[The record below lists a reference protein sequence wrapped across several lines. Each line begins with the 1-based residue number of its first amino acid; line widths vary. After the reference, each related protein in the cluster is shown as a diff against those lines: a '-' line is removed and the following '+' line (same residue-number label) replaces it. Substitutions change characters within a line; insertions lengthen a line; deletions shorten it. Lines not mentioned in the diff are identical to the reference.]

1 MGQGKWHCLLSDFL
15 SQNAKLA
22 VRENSTFSIL
32 ETEVTEDFF
41 PTPISKVGKGSKLVK
56 IVAAKIPVTLTLNCD
71 FTYYAKCTFT
81 NSDFDCTSNSICV
94 SLVFD

>member
-56 IVAAKIPVTLTLNCD
+56 IVAAKIPVTLTLNLD
-71 FTYYAKCTFT
+71 FTYIPTL
-81 NSDFDCTSNSICV
+81 NVPSLIRTSTVRQIRSV
-94 SLVFD
+94 YL

>member
-41 PTPISKVGKGSKLVK
+41 SDSDRSVSKVGKGSKLVK
-56 IVAAKIPVTLTLNCD
+56 IVAAKIPVTY
-71 FTYYAKCTFT
+71 TYTKLRFYILRKMY
-81 NSDFDCTSNSICV
+81 
-94 SLVFD
+94 LH